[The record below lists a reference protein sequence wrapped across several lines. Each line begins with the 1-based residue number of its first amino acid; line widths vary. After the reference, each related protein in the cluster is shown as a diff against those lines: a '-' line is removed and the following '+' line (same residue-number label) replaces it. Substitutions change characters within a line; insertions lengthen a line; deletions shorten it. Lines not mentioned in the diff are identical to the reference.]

1 MNIKENLKIDSN
13 NLKEKLRK
21 YSEKYKGKIEEL
33 NDNDKSIRQLKIAKL
48 LADDIT
54 LKWIGIGVFIITTI
68 LVTLL
73 INFITLR
80 FDSILNNKYH
90 FFLSYFI
97 PHFFKY
103 FFIYVIA
110 YVVVGVLYMKARFT
124 IKASFGELEKGQ
136 KGDMRLATI
145 DEIREQYRSVPERD
159 KTFKG
164 KGGVP
169 VSREKDVIYI
179 DPSDI
184 HVILIGTSR
193 SGKGEGII
201 LVYIDILSRAEE
213 KASMIINDVKGELCG
228 LSKDMLEK
236 RGYDVKVLNLME
248 MDNSD
253 GYNPLEIIKEAYQEG
268 DFGEAQLR
276 CRTFVHSIY
285 YNAKST
291 DPIWDN
297 ASMDVA
303 SALILALCEKC
314 IKTDE
319 EKEKLS
325 EKELEYWEKEERKVN
340 LYSLACMLSEL
351 GSDETVVGTALDLY
365 FDSLPKNSIAKLQY
379 NTVKFTQGRTRAS
392 VMFTAVQKLQ
402 VYTYEKVAKFTAE
415 NDIDLEEIG
424 FFKRAVKKV
433 KITILDEEYK
443 GNNEEYLKSVL
454 NKKANIDDFEKT
466 IDKVELYNIKDEIV
480 IYKNQ
485 VITDEMLLE
494 NVLASDLKNN
504 DISNKIEV
512 NSTRVYWG
520 DFGTY
525 EIVYEVADDKNSKPT
540 AVFLTIP
547 DSDKSNHVL
556 GTVFISQL
564 YRVLSKRVEQ
574 KENGRCDR
582 DVKFL
587 LDELGSMVPIEDFAS
602 KLSVCLGKGISF
614 LLVIQSYQQLKDAYD
629 ENYQTILDNCGI
641 TIYLKTTNSKTANEV
656 SEQIGDKTMIVNSRN
671 GKVLE
676 LNKQIT
682 ESLDKERVI
691 RYDDLMALDIGE
703 NIVIRQMHRK
713 DLNGNPIKAYPIY
726 NTEKTKMKFRYE
738 YLYDTFTGNP
748 SMRYVLVKN
757 THKDLDLEYVKADFS
772 DKISELMAVK
782 MDELIEKKILEEIR
796 YNEARKKLEKIQ
808 KEKNNNT
815 SDSNNIS
822 NNVSGVITEDIKQKI
837 WNKLNSILNTE
848 LVQELTAKDTLE
860 EMKEYLEFIGEDEL
874 YKTVKDIVDGRSD

>member
-1 MNIKENLKIDSN
+1 MNIKDKFKIDNEILS
-13 NLKEKLRK
+13 KKLRK

-33 NDNDKSIRQLKIAKL
+33 NDNDKSIKQLKIAKI

-54 LKWIGIGVFIITTI
+54 LKWLAIGIFIVTTI
-68 LVTLL
+68 IVTL
-73 INFITLR
+73 ISNFLD
-80 FDSILNNKYH
+80 FGVSSVLKNEKH
-90 FFLSYFI
+90 FFLEYLNPRFI
-97 PHFFKY
+97 KY
-103 FFIYVIA
+103 FWFYLIA
-110 YVVVGVLYMKARFT
+110 YVVVGFLYMKIRFT

-136 KGDMRLATI
+136 KGDMRLATL
-145 DEIREQYRSVPERD
+145 EELREQYPSIPEKD
-159 KTFKG
+159 ENFKG

-169 VSREKDVIYI
+169 VSRIGDLIYI

-213 KASMIINDVKGELCG
+213 KASIIINDVKGELCG
-228 LSKDMLEK
+228 LSKELLEE
-236 RGYDVKVLNLME
+236 RGYEVKVINLME

-253 GYNPLEIIKEAYQEG
+253 GYNPLEIIKEAYKDG

-285 YNAKST
+285 YNSKSN

-319 EKEKLS
+319 EKKSLS
-325 EKELEYWEKEERKVN
+325 EKELNYWKDEEKKVN

-365 FDSLPKNSIAKLQY
+365 FDSLSKKSIAKLQY
-379 NTVKFTQGRTRAS
+379 NTVKFTKERTRAS

-415 NDIDLEEIG
+415 NDIDLAEIG
-424 FFKRAVKKV
+424 FYKRATKKV
-433 KITILDEEYK
+433 KIKILDEEYK
-443 GNNEEYLKSVL
+443 ADNDEYFKSVL
-454 NKKANIDDFEKT
+454 SKKSDINNFEKT
-466 IDKVELYNIKDEIV
+466 ENKVELHNVKDEIV

-485 VITDEMLLE
+485 FLTEEMLLE

-504 DISNKIEV
+504 NISEKIEV

-520 DFGTY
+520 ESGTY
-525 EIVYEVADDKNSKPT
+525 EVIYEVSDDKNSKPI

-547 DSDKSNHVL
+547 DSDKSNHIL

-564 YRVLSKRVEQ
+564 YRVLSKKLEQ

-602 KLSVCLGKGISF
+602 KLSVCLGKGIAF
-614 LLVIQSYQQLKDAYD
+614 LMVIQSYQQLKDAYG
-629 ENYQTILDNCGI
+629 ESYQTILDNCGI

-656 SEQIGDKTMIVNSRN
+656 SEQIGDKTMIINSRN

-676 LNKQIT
+676 INKQIT

-691 RYDDLMALDIGE
+691 KYDDLMALEIGE

-713 DLNGNPIKAYPIY
+713 GLKGNSIKAYPIY

-738 YLYDTFTGNP
+738 YLQDTFKGKP

-757 THKDLDLEYVKADFS
+757 THKDLELENVKADFS
-772 DKISELMAVK
+772 DEIADLMAVK
-782 MDELIEKKILEEIR
+782 MDELLEKRVLEEMR
-796 YNEARKKLEKIQ
+796 YNIARQKVEKMQ
-808 KEKNNNT
+808 KEKNELKEEITDNMRNEIRKKYDGLFNEEVIDELV
-815 SDSNNIS
+815 SKSNLKEIKNYL
-822 NNVSGVITEDIKQKI
+822 EDINCSSDYKNIKKI
-837 WNKLNSILNTE
+837 
-848 LVQELTAKDTLE
+848 
-860 EMKEYLEFIGEDEL
+860 
-874 YKTVKDIVDGRSD
+874 VKKGSE

>member
-1 MNIKENLKIDSN
+1 MKNEIKRDFKNL
-13 NLKEKLRK
+13 EKKFRK

-54 LKWIGIGVFIITTI
+54 LKWLGIGIVAITTI
-68 LVTLL
+68 IVTL
-73 INFITLR
+73 ISNFL
-80 FDSILNNKYH
+80 SLGLSSVLKNEKH
-90 FFLSYFI
+90 FFLEYLIPRFIKYAWLYLISYI
-97 PHFFKY
+97 
-103 FFIYVIA
+103 
-110 YVVVGVLYMKARFT
+110 VVGILYMKIRFT

-136 KGDMRLATI
+136 KGDMRLATLE
-145 DEIREQYRSVPERD
+145 EIKEQYPSIPEKD
-159 KTFKG
+159 KSFKG
-164 KGGVP
+164 KGGIP
-169 VSREKDVIYI
+169 VSRKGDLIYI
-179 DPSDI
+179 DSSDI
-184 HVILIGTSR
+184 HAILIGTSR

-213 KASMIINDVKGELCG
+213 KASIIINDVKGELCG
-228 LSKDMLEK
+228 LSKELLEE
-236 RGYDVKVLNLME
+236 RGYDVRVINLME

-253 GYNPLEIIKEAYQEG
+253 GYNPLEIIKEAYKEG

-319 EKEKLS
+319 EKKSFSDEELKHWENEEK
-325 EKELEYWEKEERKVN
+325 KVN

-365 FDSLPKNSIAKLQY
+365 FDSLPKKSIAKLQY
-379 NTVKFTQGRTRAS
+379 NTVKFTSGRTRAS

-424 FFKRAVKKV
+424 FYKRATKKV
-433 KITILDEEYK
+433 KIKILDEEYK
-443 GNNEEYLKSVL
+443 GDNEEYFKSIL
-454 NKKANIDDFEKT
+454 SKKSDINNFEKT
-466 IDKVELYNIKDEIV
+466 ENKVELHNVKDEII

-485 VITDEMLLE
+485 ILTDEMLLE

-504 DISNKIEV
+504 NISEKVEV
-512 NSTRVYWG
+512 NSMRVYWG

-525 EIVYEVADDKNSKPT
+525 EVVYEVSDDKNSKPT

-547 DSDKSNHVL
+547 DSDKSNHIL

-564 YRVLSKRVEQ
+564 YRVLSKKLEQ

-587 LDELGSMVPIEDFAS
+587 LDELGSMVPIEDFPS

-614 LLVIQSYQQLKDAYD
+614 FMVIQSYQQLKDSYG
-629 ENYQTILDNCGI
+629 ESYQAILDVCGI

-656 SEQIGDKTMIVNSRN
+656 SEQIGDKTMIINSRN

-691 RYDDLMALDIGE
+691 KYDDLMALEIGE

-738 YLYDTFTGNP
+738 YLQDTFKGKP

-757 THKDLDLEYVKADFS
+757 THKDLDLENVKADFT
-772 DKISELMAVK
+772 DEIADLMAVK
-782 MDELIEKKILEEIR
+782 MDELLEKRVLEEMR
-796 YNEARKKLEKIQ
+796 YNIARQKVEKMQ
-808 KEKNNNT
+808 KEKNELKEEITDDIRSEIYKKYNT
-815 SDSNNIS
+815 MFKEEELNELIS
-822 NNVSGVITEDIKQKI
+822 KSTLKEIKDYLEDI
-837 WNKLNSILNTE
+837 NS
-848 LVQELTAKDTLE
+848 LE
-860 EMKEYLEFIGEDEL
+860 EYENIKKI
-874 YKTVKDIVDGRSD
+874 VKKGSD

>member
-1 MNIKENLKIDSN
+1 MDIKNEIKRDFKNL
-13 NLKEKLRK
+13 EKKFRK

-48 LADDIT
+48 LADNIT
-54 LKWIGIGVFIITTI
+54 LKWIGIGIFVITTI
-68 LVTLL
+68 IVTL
-73 INFITLR
+73 ISNFL
-80 FDSILNNKYH
+80 SLGLSSVLKNEKH
-90 FFLSYFI
+90 FFLEYLIPRFIKYSWLYLISYI
-97 PHFFKY
+97 
-103 FFIYVIA
+103 
-110 YVVVGVLYMKARFT
+110 VVGILYIKIRFT

-136 KGDMRLATI
+136 KGDMRLATLE
-145 DEIREQYRSVPERD
+145 EIKEQYPSIPEKD
-159 KTFKG
+159 KFFKG
-164 KGGVP
+164 KGGIP
-169 VSREKDVIYI
+169 VSRVGDLIYI
-179 DPSDI
+179 DSSDI
-184 HVILIGTSR
+184 HAILIGTSR

-213 KASMIINDVKGELCG
+213 KASIIINDVKGELCG
-228 LSKDMLEK
+228 LSKKLLEE
-236 RGYDVKVLNLME
+236 RGYEVKVINLME

-253 GYNPLEIIKEAYQEG
+253 GYNPLEIIKEAYKEG

-285 YNAKST
+285 YNSKST

-319 EKEKLS
+319 EKKSFS
-325 EKELEYWEKEERKVN
+325 EEELKYWEGEESKVN

-365 FDSLPKNSIAKLQY
+365 FDSLSKKSIAKLQY
-379 NTVKFTQGRTRAS
+379 NTVKFTSGRTRAS

-424 FFKRAVKKV
+424 FYKRATKKV
-433 KITILDEEYK
+433 KVTILDEEYK
-443 GNNEEYLKSVL
+443 GDNDEYFKSILSKKSDINN
-454 NKKANIDDFEKT
+454 FEKT
-466 IDKVELYNIKDEIV
+466 ENKVELHNIKDEII

-485 VITDEMLLE
+485 ILTDEMLLE

-504 DISNKIEV
+504 NISEKVEV
-512 NSTRVYWG
+512 NSMRVYWG
-520 DFGTY
+520 DSGTY
-525 EIVYEVADDKNSKPT
+525 EVIYEVADDKNSNPT

-547 DSDKSNHVL
+547 DSDKSNHIL

-564 YRVLSKRVEQ
+564 YRVLSKRLEQ

-614 LLVIQSYQQLKDAYD
+614 LMVIQSYQQLKDSYG
-629 ENYQTILDNCGI
+629 ESYQTILDVCGI

-656 SEQIGDKTMIVNSRN
+656 SEQIGDKTMIINSRN

-691 RYDDLMALDIGE
+691 KYDDLMALEIGE

-713 DLNGNPIKAYPIY
+713 DLNGKPIKAYPIY

-738 YLYDTFTGNP
+738 YLQDTFKGKP

-757 THKDLDLEYVKADFS
+757 THKDVDLENVKADFT
-772 DKISELMAVK
+772 DEIADLMAVK
-782 MDELIEKKILEEIR
+782 MDELLEKRVLEEMR
-796 YNEARKKLEKIQ
+796 YNIARQKVEKMQ
-808 KEKNNNT
+808 KEKNELKEEITDDIRSEIYIKYNT
-815 SDSNNIS
+815 MFKEEELNELTSKSTLKEIKDYL
-822 NNVSGVITEDIKQKI
+822 EDI
-837 WNKLNSILNTE
+837 NS
-848 LVQELTAKDTLE
+848 LE
-860 EMKEYLEFIGEDEL
+860 EYENIKKI
-874 YKTVKDIVDGRSD
+874 VKKGSD

>member
-1 MNIKENLKIDSN
+1 MNIKESFKIDSN

-33 NDNDKSIRQLKIAKL
+33 NDNDKSIRQLKMAKL

-68 LVTLL
+68 LATLL
-73 INFITLR
+73 INFITLG
-80 FDSILNNKYH
+80 FDSILNNEDH
-90 FFLSYFI
+90 FFLAYFI
-97 PHFFKY
+97 PHFFKH

-110 YVVVGVLYMKARFT
+110 YIVVGVLYMKARFT

-136 KGDMRLATI
+136 KGDMRLATLE
-145 DEIREQYRSVPERD
+145 EIREQYPSIPEKD
-159 KTFKG
+159 EFFKG

-169 VSREKDVIYI
+169 VSREKDLIYI

-213 KASMIINDVKGELCG
+213 KASIIINDVKGELCG
-228 LSKDMLEK
+228 LSKELLEE
-236 RGYDVKVLNLME
+236 RGYDVKVINLME

-276 CRTFVHSIY
+276 CRTFTHSIY
-285 YNAKST
+285 YDKNVT
-291 DPIWDN
+291 DKTWDE

-303 SALILALCEKC
+303 SALILAICEKSL
-314 IKTDE
+314 KTNE
-319 EKEKLS
+319 EKKQLS
-325 EKELEYWEKEERKVN
+325 EEELKYWENEERKFN
-340 LYSLACMLSEL
+340 LYSVARMLSEL
-351 GSDETVVGTALDLY
+351 GTDETVVGTALDLY
-365 FDSLPKNSIAKLQY
+365 FDSLPNTSIAKMQY
-379 NTVKFTQGRTRAS
+379 NTIKFTKERTRSSLLFSAS
-392 VMFTAVQKLQ
+392 RKLQ
-402 VYTYEKVAKFTAE
+402 IYLYEKIAKFTAE
-415 NDIDLEEIG
+415 NDINLLDIG
-424 FFKRAVKKV
+424 FFKRDIKKA
-433 KITILDEEYK
+433 KIKILDEEYK
-443 GNNEEYLKSVL
+443 GNDEEYLKSVL
-454 NKKANIDDFEKT
+454 NQKANIDDFEKT

-485 VITDEMLLE
+485 FITDEMLLE

-520 DFGTY
+520 DPGTY
-525 EIVYEVADDKNSKPT
+525 EIVYEVADDKNSKPM

-547 DSDKSNHVL
+547 DSDKSNHTL
-556 GTVFISQL
+556 GTIFISQL
-564 YRVLSKRVEQ
+564 YRILSKKLEQ

-587 LDELGSMVPIEDFAS
+587 LDELGSMVPIEDFPS

-614 LLVIQSYQQLKDAYD
+614 FMVIQSYQQLKDAYG
-629 ENYQTILDNCGI
+629 ESYQAILDNCGI

-691 RYDDLMALDIGE
+691 RYDDLMALEIGE

-713 DLNGNPIKAYPIY
+713 DVNGNPIKAYPIY

-738 YLYDTFTGNP
+738 YLQDTFKGKP

-757 THKDLDLEYVKADFS
+757 THKDIILENIKADFS

-808 KEKNNNT
+808 KEKNNNIT
-815 SDSNNIS
+815 NSNNTS

-837 WNKLNSILNTE
+837 WNKLSSILKTE
-848 LVQELTAKDTLE
+848 WVQELTDKDTLE

-874 YKTVKDIVDGRSD
+874 YKTVKDIVNGRSD

>member
-1 MNIKENLKIDSN
+1 MNIKDYFKLDKEI
-13 NLKEKLRK
+13 LKEKYRK
-21 YSEKYKGKIEEL
+21 YCEKYKGKIEEL
-33 NDNDKSIRQLKIAKL
+33 NDNDKSVRQLKIAKL

-54 LKWIGIGVFIITTI
+54 LKWIGIGIFVVTTI
-68 LVTLL
+68 VVTLL
-73 INFITLR
+73 INLITLGISDV
-80 FDSILNNKYH
+80 FNNEKR
-90 FFLSYFI
+90 FFLAYLKPRFI
-97 PHFFKY
+97 KY
-103 FFIYVIA
+103 FFLYVIA
-110 YVVVGVLYMKARFT
+110 YIVVGILYLKLRFQ
-124 IKASFGELEKGQ
+124 IKASFGEIEKGQ
-136 KGDMRLATI
+136 KGDMRLATQE
-145 DEIREQYRSVPERD
+145 EIQEQYPAIPEKD
-159 KTFKG
+159 EFFEG
-164 KGGVP
+164 KGGIP
-169 VSREKDVIYI
+169 VSRIDDVIYI
-179 DPSDI
+179 DRSDI
-184 HVILIGTSR
+184 HVILVGTTR
-193 SGKGEGII
+193 SYKGEGII
-201 LVYIDILSRAEE
+201 LIYIDILSRAME

-228 LSKDMLEK
+228 LSKEMLEK
-236 RGYDVKVLNLME
+236 RGYEVKVINLME
-248 MDNSD
+248 MDNSN
-253 GYNPLEIIKEAYQEG
+253 GFNPLEIIKEAYKEG
-268 DFGEAQLR
+268 EFGEAQLR

-319 EKEKLS
+319 EKKNLS
-325 EKELEYWEKEERKVN
+325 EEELRYWEKEESKVN

-365 FDSLPKNSIAKLQY
+365 FDSLPKKSIAKLQY

-415 NDIDLEEIG
+415 NDISLEEIG
-424 FFKRAVKKV
+424 FYKRAVKKV
-433 KITILDEEYK
+433 RIIILDKEYEGNTEEYF
-443 GNNEEYLKSVL
+443 KSVL
-454 NKKANIDDFEKT
+454 NKKANIDDYNKQEN
-466 IDKVELYNIKDEIV
+466 KVELHNIKDRII

-485 VITDEMLLE
+485 FITDEMLLQ

-504 DISNKIEV
+504 DISHKVEV

-520 DFGTY
+520 EPGTY
-525 EIVYEVADDKNSKPT
+525 EIVYEVADDENSKPT

-564 YRVLSKRVEQ
+564 YRVLSKRLEQ

-582 DVKFL
+582 DVKFV
-587 LDELGSMVPIEDFAS
+587 LDELGSMVPIEDFGN
-602 KLSVCLGKGISF
+602 KLSVCLGKGLSF
-614 LLVIQSYQQLKDAYD
+614 LLVIQSYQQLKDAYG
-629 ENYQTILDNCGI
+629 ESYQTILDNCGM
-641 TIYLKTTNSKTANEV
+641 TIYLKTTNSKTANEI
-656 SEQIGDKTMIVNSRN
+656 SELIGDKTMIVNSRN

-691 RYDDLMALDIGE
+691 KYDDLMTLDIGE
-703 NIVIRQMHRK
+703 NIVIRPMHRK
-713 DLNGNPIKAYPIY
+713 DLKGNPIKAYPIY

-738 YLYDTFTGNP
+738 YLQDTFTGKP

-757 THKDLDLEYVKADFS
+757 THKDLDLEDIKADFS
-772 DKISELMAVK
+772 DEITELMAVK

-808 KEKNNNT
+808 KDKDTKKEMFLKISDSIKNN
-815 SDSNNIS
+815 
-822 NNVSGVITEDIKQKI
+822 
-837 WNKLNSILNTE
+837 ILSE
-848 LVQELTAKDTLE
+848 VKSLLSEEEVQELISLDTLD
-860 EMKEYLEFIGEDEL
+860 EMKTYLKEIDSDYL
-874 YKTVKDIVDGRSD
+874 YENIKNIVKKGSE

>member
-1 MNIKENLKIDSN
+1 MNIKDNFKLDIK
-13 NLKEKLRK
+13 NLKEKYRK

-33 NDNDKSIRQLKIAKL
+33 NDNDKSVRQLKIAKL

-54 LKWIGIGVFIITTI
+54 LKWIGIAIFLVTTI
-68 LVTLL
+68 VVTLL
-73 INFITLR
+73 INFIT
-80 FDSILNNKYH
+80 FGISDIFNNEKH
-90 FFLSYFI
+90 FFLAYLIPRFI
-97 PHFFKY
+97 KCFFL
-103 FFIYVIA
+103 YVIA
-110 YVVVGVLYMKARFT
+110 YIVVGILYLKLRFQ
-124 IKASFGELEKGQ
+124 IKASFGEIEKGQ
-136 KGDMRLATI
+136 KGDMRLATKE
-145 DEIREQYRSVPERD
+145 EISEQYPGIPEKD
-159 KTFKG
+159 EFFEG
-164 KGGVP
+164 KGGIP
-169 VSREKDVIYI
+169 VSRIGNIIYI
-179 DPSDI
+179 DRSDI
-184 HVILIGTSR
+184 HVILVGTTR
-193 SGKGEGII
+193 SFKGEGII
-201 LVYIDILSRAEE
+201 LIYIDILSRAME

-236 RGYDVKVLNLME
+236 RGYEVKVINLME
-248 MDNSD
+248 MDNSN
-253 GYNPLEIIKEAYQEG
+253 GFNPLEIIKEAYKEG

-319 EKEKLS
+319 EKKSLS
-325 EKELEYWEKEERKVN
+325 EEELRYWEKEESKVN

-365 FDSLPKNSIAKLQY
+365 FDSLPKKSIAKLQY

-415 NDIDLEEIG
+415 NDISLEEIG
-424 FFKRAVKKV
+424 FYKRAIKKV
-433 KITILDEEYK
+433 RITILDKEYQGNSEEYF
-443 GNNEEYLKSVL
+443 KSVL
-454 NKKANIDDFEKT
+454 NEKVDIDGFKKNEN
-466 IDKVELYNIKDEIV
+466 KVELHNIKDKII

-485 VITDEMLLE
+485 FITDEMLLQ
-494 NVLASDLKNN
+494 NVLASDLNNN
-504 DISNKIEV
+504 DISHKVDV

-520 DFGTY
+520 EPGTY
-525 EIVYEVADDKNSKPT
+525 EIVYEVADNKNSKPT
-540 AVFLTIP
+540 VVFLTIP

-564 YRVLSKRVEQ
+564 YRVLSKRLEQ

-582 DVKFL
+582 DVKFV
-587 LDELGSMVPIEDFAS
+587 LDELGSMVPIEDFGN
-602 KLSVCLGKGISF
+602 KLSVCLGKGLSF
-614 LLVIQSYQQLKDAYD
+614 LLVIQSYQQLKDAYG
-629 ENYQTILDNCGI
+629 ESYQTILDNCGM
-641 TIYLKTTNSKTANEV
+641 TIYLKTTNSKTANEI
-656 SEQIGDKTMIVNSRN
+656 SELIGDKTMIINSRN

-691 RYDDLMALDIGE
+691 KYDDLMALDIGE
-703 NIVIRQMHRK
+703 NIVIRPMHRK
-713 DLNGNPIKAYPIY
+713 DLKGNPIKAYPIY

-738 YLYDTFTGNP
+738 YLQDTFTGKP

-757 THKDLDLEYVKADFS
+757 THKDLDLEDIKADFS
-772 DKISELMAVK
+772 DEITELMAVK
-782 MDELIEKKILEEIR
+782 MDELIEKKILEEMR

-808 KEKNNNT
+808 KDKDTKKEMLLKIADSIKNN
-815 SDSNNIS
+815 
-822 NNVSGVITEDIKQKI
+822 
-837 WNKLNSILNTE
+837 ILIE
-848 LVQELTAKDTLE
+848 VKSFLSEEEAQELISFDTLD
-860 EMKEYLEFIGEDEL
+860 EMRRYLEEINCDYL
-874 YKTVKDIVDGRSD
+874 YKSIENIVKKGSE